1 MVITYPTTSFSQLI
15 NPSPPRPGFHGTYE
29 EVLEHERKLGLIQEE
44 RKFSI
49 YEAKDGF
56 RGSCVIDDDEFDLI

>member
-15 NPSPPRPGFHGTYE
+15 TPPPRPGFHGTYE

-56 RGSCVIDDDEFDLI
+56 RGSCVIDDEFDLI